1 MIFVSSGNKF
11 TFEDIVNQNEKRI
24 HYYINQLKIRDNNED
39 FYSEG
44 LFALWNAYETYE
56 PNKGPMGTY
65 FNYTIKNRLIDQIRK
80 EVQAQEKLKHYTLK
94 NKFQFNDG
102 NYLSGLASNKP
113 ILGSKDISMGND
125 ELWDQLETHLTNKQW
140 KWVNYYILND
150 MSVKEIAAKEGVTV
164 EAVKSWGKETR
175 KKLRDPDFREKIGWI
190 IDDYS

>member
-1 MIFVSSGNKF
+1 MIFVSNGNKF
-11 TFEDIVNQNEKRI
+11 TFEEIVNQNEKRI
-24 HYYINQLKIRDNNED
+24 HYYIYQLKIRDNNED

-65 FNYTIKNRLIDQIRK
+65 FNFTIKNRLIDQIRK

-113 ILGSKDISMGND
+113 ILGSKDITLGND
-125 ELWDQLETHLTNKQW
+125 ELWDQLETNLTNKQW

-150 MSVKEIAAKEGVTV
+150 MSVKEIAEKEGVTV

>member
-1 MIFVSSGNKF
+1 MSNGNKF
-11 TFEDIVNQNEKRI
+11 TFEEIVNQNEKRI
-24 HYYINQLKIRDNNED
+24 HYYIYQLKIRDNNED

-65 FNYTIKNRLIDQIRK
+65 FNFTIKNRLIDQIRK

-113 ILGSKDISMGND
+113 ILGSKDITLGND
-125 ELWDQLETHLTNKQW
+125 ELWDQLETNLTNKQW

-150 MSVKEIAAKEGVTV
+150 MSVKEIAEKEGVTV